1 MDKQNI
7 LWVDNDPAF
16 VLPFAIALGEH
27 EFQVVVARTV
37 SEAETQ
43 LKSDMF
49 AAVILDVMIP
59 VTDVELNEGYGPEA
73 TDESHQTGLVFYRRV
88 RSILE
93 ERRIPTLI
101 LTVRVDKGIMDAFIA
116 EGIGS
121 DRFATKMELRE
132 ADVLVAKI
140 RQLVR
145 AEKGA

>member
-1 MDKQNI
+1 MDKQNV

-16 VLPFAIALGEH
+16 VLPFAIALNEL

-37 SEAETQ
+37 SEAEAQ
-43 LKSDMF
+43 LKSATF

-59 VTDVELNEGYGPEA
+59 VTDSELSEGYGAEA

-88 RSILE
+88 RSTLE
-93 ERRIPTLI
+93 ERHIPTLI
-101 LTVRVDKGIMDAFIA
+101 LTVRVDKGIMNAFAA
-116 EGIGS
+116 EGVRP

-132 ADVLVAKI
+132 ADALVARI

-145 AEKGA
+145 TEKGV